1 MEGERRPGPKPK
13 RLYIRVARFGA
24 LDRSELPEPRHLRTF
39 IANLDRVGRL
49 VGNGEMTDPFGDT
62 LVLRAV
68 DLAEARRILR
78 VDPLRTT
85 EGVAYEILE
94 WNPEDVGSG
103 VNLEPPPARGSGRL
117 TVLQR
122 VTVVV
127 RDQEKAL
134 PWYRDVLGLT
144 PRVQDPSTG
153 YVELALGR
161 GTAAISLVEPRRE
174 WGEPYYSETV
184 PRIGSATGIVFQTDS
199 VLALQQR
206 LLRASSPV
214 TQPPE
219 RQPWGGV
226 TLRFTDPDG
235 NEFLAF
241 QAEDDPT
248 VPMGGSQRAPKAA
261 APPVRWTRRAARPK
275 RL

>member
-1 MEGERRPGPKPK
+1 VDGERRPGPKPK
-13 RLYIRVARFGA
+13 RLYIRVARFGT
-24 LDRSELPEPRHLRTF
+24 LDRDELPEPRAVRSF
-39 IANLDRVGRL
+39 VANLDRVGRL
-49 VGNGEMTDPFGDT
+49 VGHGALTDPKGDA

-78 VDPLRTT
+78 LDPFRSV
-85 EGVAYEILE
+85 EGVGYELLE
-94 WNPEDVGSG
+94 WDAGDLGAG
-103 VNLEPPPARGSGRL
+103 VNLEPPPARGAGRL

-127 RDQEKAL
+127 RDQARSL
-134 PWYRDVLGLT
+134 PWYEGVLGLT
-144 PRVQDPSTG
+144 PRVQDPATG

-161 GTAAISLVEPRRE
+161 GTAAISLVEPRPE
-174 WGEPYYSETV
+174 WGEPYYSATV

-199 VLALQQR
+199 VLALEQR
-206 LLRASSPV
+206 LLRAGSTV
-214 TQPPE
+214 TQSPE

-241 QAEDDPT
+241 QVEDDPS
-248 VPMGGSQRAPKAA
+248 VPMGGARRPAKAA
-261 APPVRWTRRAARPK
+261 QVRWTRRAPRPK

>member
-1 MEGERRPGPKPK
+1 MEAERRPGPKPK
-13 RLYIRVARFGA
+13 RLYIRLARFGA
-24 LDRSELPEPRHLRTF
+24 LDRTELPEPRAVRSF
-39 IANLDRVGRL
+39 VANLDRVGRL
-49 VGNGEMTDPFGDT
+49 VGHGALTDPKGDA

-78 VDPLRTT
+78 LDPFRGV
-85 EGVAYEILE
+85 EGVVYDLLE
-94 WNPEDVGSG
+94 WDAGDLGAG

-127 RDQEKAL
+127 RDQSRSI

-144 PRVQDPSTG
+144 PRVQDPGTG

-161 GTAAISLVEPRRE
+161 GTAAISLVEPRPA
-174 WGEPYYSETV
+174 WGEPYYSATV
-184 PRIGSATGIVFQTDS
+184 LRIGSATGIVFQTDS
-199 VLALQQR
+199 VRALEQR
-206 LLRASSPV
+206 LLRAGSSV
-214 TQPPE
+214 TQGPE

-235 NEFLAF
+235 NEFLAY
-241 QAEDDPT
+241 QVEDDPT
-248 VPMGGSQRAPKAA
+248 VPTITARPSGKATH
-261 APPVRWTRRAARPK
+261 VRWTRRPARPK

>member
-1 MEGERRPGPKPK
+1 VDGERRPGPKPK

-24 LDRSELPEPRHLRTF
+24 LDRDELPEPRAVRSF

-49 VGNGEMTDPFGDT
+49 VGHGNLTDPRGDA

-78 VDPLRTT
+78 LDPFRPV
-85 EGVAYEILE
+85 EGIAYELLE
-94 WNPEDVGSG
+94 WDAGDFGAG

-122 VTVVV
+122 VSVVV
-127 RDQEKAL
+127 RDQASSL

-144 PRVQDPSTG
+144 PRVQDPATG
-153 YVELALGR
+153 YLELALGR
-161 GTAAISLVEPRRE
+161 GTAAISLVEPREE

-199 VLALQQR
+199 VFALEQR
-206 LLRASSPV
+206 LLRSGSAI
-214 TQPPE
+214 TQRPE

-226 TLRFTDPDG
+226 TVRFADPDG

-241 QAEDDPT
+241 QVEDDPT
-248 VPMGGSQRAPKAA
+248 APTAGARHPAKT
-261 APPVRWTRRAARPK
+261 APAVRWARRPPRPK